1 MFITLAFLWVILR
14 VELVPYLSSE
24 IYLLSLKEGDDY

>member
-24 IYLLSLKEGDDY
+24 TYLLSLKEIDGS